1 MIGFDMARSAILLLA
16 GLGFSQVKA
25 ITLDIKDP
33 GKSDEMLHS
42 ELNLTLHFCSFDQE
56 RNFRHCL

>member
-33 GKSDEMLHS
+33 GKSDRMLDTES
-42 ELNLTLHFCSFDQE
+42 NLTLNSCSFDQE
-56 RNFRHCL
+56 RNFGHCL